1 MIDALSRTLINV
13 QEPRQLEY
21 ILKYQINPVLKLA
34 SSGIICCNDQTKEFL
49 GYFPQDE
56 GAGYNSKENLVP
68 ALISDESNPL
78 LFSSLQQ
85 ADPAALYTVI
95 NLEEYGAEP
104 VLLPYLKFYLEQG
117 ITHIFAFHLV
127 REQEVFAF
135 WLGIPE
141 KTETATEIKSNLL
154 EPLLAQLSA
163 AVHHLQLYSE
173 LADQKKQMQVL
184 LGLNHDLAANR
195 DKGSLLRFIRS
206 RLQEVLK
213 FSHQFVC
220 QINDDEMT
228 ITLLLKDSQS
238 RAQYHP
244 FYDAVRASKFPIT
257 DCVYN
262 KVLLS
267 SEPVMFDLEKLA
279 LRGQLPLHLQVN
291 YDSGIKKVV
300 MLALRVDGKVTGIW
314 SMAFNAAKDFQR
326 KHLELIRNVAAP
338 IAVAVANI
346 QLSDSL
352 RHTVASHDHLLAQDF
367 ETAQIT
373 LQRQNAEKEILL
385 SLSEDIA
392 AVREKG
398 QLLRVIK
405 NRLKPVLKF
414 SHFAL
419 GVRMPDDSIVSF
431 LYDPDS
437 KAKNH
442 PEYKKV
448 YRQEEEHYGE
458 FIDFITHTA
467 NPVIL
472 NESSS
477 RRFSAL
483 PAVMRINFE
492 SGIREVMISKL
503 SDGISVF
510 GYCFFFYD
518 EAGIVSER
526 QFDLL
531 KAISNQFATAIYN
544 IRANQEI
551 INREKENELLISLSN
566 TTAGIRD
573 FAALIRLISG
583 NFKAVFGFE
592 LSFLGIVQPDGK
604 HFISPLESKRPEAFH
619 LAVPPALLQ
628 ELMDAGNPLILD
640 LKAQPA
646 GWFEGLVKKQHYRY
660 AVAMKFVHSDQLLG
674 IWVLFYKELKDIEV
688 KLFRLLQGIS
698 HQLGIA
704 VSNLIAKE
712 KADQQLAEINM
723 YKERLEEEKVYLKQ
737 EIETAHHYAEIIGES
752 PEIKQV
758 FHLVSQ
764 VAAADSTVLILGE
777 TGTGKELIAR
787 AIHNHSPRANK
798 MLVKVNCAALPA
810 NLIESELFGHEKG
823 SFTGATERRIGKFEL
838 ANGGSLFLDEIGE
851 MPLELQVKLLRALQ
865 EREIERVGGKG
876 VIRVDVRII
885 AATNRK
891 LEEEVREGRF
901 RTDLYFRIST
911 FPIHLPALRDR
922 KSDIPLLATHFA
934 DRFAKKSGKAIDT
947 ISQRAIQ
954 DLMLYHWPGNI
965 RELEHQIERSVLLT
979 QGHTIKMIQ
988 LPFAAP
994 VNHSENGVD
1003 KTESMMPIRTIDE
1016 HERELIIRTL
1026 RHCAGKVSG
1035 PNGAAAL
1042 LGVPSTTLNAKI
1054 KRLGIRKNFM
1064 R

>member
-13 QEPRQLEY
+13 QEARQLEY
-21 ILKYQINPVLKLA
+21 ILKYQINPVLKLV
-34 SSGIICCNDQTKEFL
+34 SSGIICCDAQAKEFL
-49 GYFPQDE
+49 GYFPQDDST
-56 GAGYNSKENLVP
+56 GYNNKEGSGP
-68 ALISDESNPL
+68 AIISEDSDPL
-78 LFSSLQQ
+78 LFSTLQK
-85 ADPAALYTVI
+85 ADPAALYTVVK
-95 NLEEYGAEP
+95 LEKYSAEP
-104 VLLPYLKFYLEQG
+104 VVLPYVKYYLEQG
-117 ITHIFAFHLV
+117 ITHLFAFHLL
-127 REQEVFAF
+127 REQEIFAF

-141 KTETATEIKSNLL
+141 KGNTATEIKSNVL

-163 AVHHLQLYSE
+163 AVHHLQLYTE
-173 LADQKKQMQVL
+173 LAEQKKQMQVL
-184 LGLNHDLAANR
+184 LGLNTDLAANR
-195 DKGSLLRFIRS
+195 DKSSLLKLIRS

-213 FSHQFVC
+213 FSHQFIC

-244 FYDAVRASKFPIT
+244 FYEAVRATKFPMT
-257 DCVYN
+257 DGVYN

-267 SEPVMFDLEKLA
+267 SEPVVFDLEKLA

-300 MLALRVDGKVTGIW
+300 MFALRVDGKTTGIW
-314 SMAFNAAKDFQR
+314 SLAFTAAQDLQR
-326 KHLELIRNVAAP
+326 KHLELIRNLAP
-338 IAVAVANI
+338 PVAVAVANI
-346 QLSDSL
+346 QLTDSL
-352 RHTVASHDHLLAQDF
+352 RQTAATHDHLLAQDF

-392 AVREKG
+392 AVRDKE

-405 NRLKPVLKF
+405 HRLKPVLKF

-448 YRQEEEHYGE
+448 YRQEEEHYAE
-458 FIDFITHTA
+458 FIDFITDTV

-477 RRFSAL
+477 RRFAAL

-573 FAALIRLISG
+573 FAELMRLIAG

-592 LSFLGIVQPDGK
+592 LSYMGIAVPDGK
-604 HFISPLESKRPEAFH
+604 HFVNPLENERAQTFQ
-619 LAVPPALLQ
+619 LDVPPALMQ
-628 ELMDAGNPLILD
+628 ELIEASTPLILD

-646 GWFEGLVKKQHYRY
+646 DMFEGLIKKQQYRY

-674 IWVLFYKELKDIEV
+674 IWILFYRELKDIDV

-698 HQLGIA
+698 HQLAIA

-712 KADQQLAEINM
+712 KANQQLAEINM
-723 YKERLEEEKVYLKQ
+723 YKERLEEEKVYLRQ
-737 EIETAHHYAEIIGES
+737 EIETAHHYAEIVGES

-787 AIHNHSPRANK
+787 AIHSHSPRANK
-798 MLVKVNCAALPA
+798 LLVKVNCAALPA

-911 FPIHLPALRDR
+911 FPIHLPALRNR
-922 KSDIPLLATHFA
+922 KSDIPLLATYFA
-934 DRFAKKSGKAIDT
+934 ERFAKKSGKAIDT

-979 QGHTIKMIQ
+979 QGHTIKLVQ
-988 LPFAAP
+988 LPVAAT
-994 VNHSENGVD
+994 NSHSENGAEKAEWV
-1003 KTESMMPIRTIDE
+1003 MPIRTIDE

-1026 RHCAGKVSG
+1026 RHCGGKVSG
-1035 PNGAAAL
+1035 ANGAAAL

-1054 KRLGIRKNFM
+1054 KRLGIRKNYM